1 MELLHADACRLQA
14 SQLSFVFGQIIVRET
29 DRGERE
35 LWVEC
40 CTVLNIS
47 NLFSSSTA
55 VLCARVSFSPW
66 CCNCSGQELMP
77 QCSFEPARSIG
88 AVCYSVRGIL

>member
-1 MELLHADACRLQA
+1 MDVMESLKILWELNTP
-14 SQLSFVFGQIIVRET
+14 RET

-35 LWVEC
+35 RALWVEC

-77 QCSFEPARSIG
+77 QCSCDPARSEL
-88 AVCYSVRGIL
+88 CYSVPGIL